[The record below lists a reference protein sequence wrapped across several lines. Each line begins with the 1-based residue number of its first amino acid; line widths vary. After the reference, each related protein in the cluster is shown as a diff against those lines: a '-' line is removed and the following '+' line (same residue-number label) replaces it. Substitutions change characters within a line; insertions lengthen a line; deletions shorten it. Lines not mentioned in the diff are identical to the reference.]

1 MSIGIYKP
9 GQGYWVRVLTAVFA
23 GILVLAAAAWAWQ
36 ESAAVPLPTP
46 TWQLTVTTNSTSLP
60 EGSPVELWDAD
71 PDRTPEA
78 ALVGSAT
85 SVELVP
91 IGQNR
96 SMVTV
101 TGVTLEPEKAATEA
115 KYVRSGTG
123 ADAFVARTVEQGV
136 RGVPMFERIYLQA
149 AAAGVILLLGAIVV
163 YWFCA
168 LKKSTVDFLIAT
180 DGEMKKVNWST
191 RREVIGSTIV
201 VVVASFLIAA
211 LIFAIDTGFG
221 AFFKWVDVI
230 Q

>member
-23 GILVLAAAAWAWQ
+23 GVLVLAAAAWAWQ
-36 ESAAVPLPTP
+36 ESAAVSLPTP
-46 TWQLTVTTNSTSLP
+46 NWELTVTSADTSLAP
-60 EGSPVELWDAD
+60 GASVELWDAD
-71 PDRTPEA
+71 PDQTADASEI
-78 ALVGSAT
+78 GSAT
-85 SVELVP
+85 SVDLVP

-96 SMVTV
+96 SMVTI
-101 TGVTLEPEKAATEA
+101 TDVTLEPERAATEA
-115 KYVRSGTG
+115 KYVRSG
-123 ADAFVARTVEQGV
+123 AFTARTVDQGV
-136 RGVPMFERIYLQA
+136 RGVPLFERIYLQA
-149 AAAGVILLLGAIVV
+149 AAAGVILLLGAIVI

-211 LIFAIDTGFG
+211 LIFGIDTGFG
-221 AFFKWVDVI
+221 AFFRWVDVI